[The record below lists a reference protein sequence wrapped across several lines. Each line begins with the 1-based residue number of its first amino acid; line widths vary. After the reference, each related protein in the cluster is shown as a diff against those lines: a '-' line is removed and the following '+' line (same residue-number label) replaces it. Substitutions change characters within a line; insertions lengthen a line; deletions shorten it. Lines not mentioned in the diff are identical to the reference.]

1 MKHLTGFIFLILLM
15 MSCSTDSDTTQLNI
29 DRIPKNTEADQ
40 GRDPGSNKEKLDL
53 DFQNTDETLKE
64 FNLKV
69 DELLQALDV
78 NRTAISNLD
87 KRLDLYS
94 PILKKSDRS
103 AETSKEP
110 PDVVDVF
117 PEVFRNATKTD
128 IISNNDLFNC
138 KDYSIFEVHEGD
150 QVTIEILFVRNED
163 ESTKSLQLEPVV
175 FFVEND
181 GYAIKESSRGM
192 VFRERTITNPW
203 NKQSNPYVSAVYRS
217 TITLEEAG
225 FYTPIHSKT
234 NPLDIRELYKDTP
247 IPGTYIVFLNSNG
260 KQTIELDHL
269 GFNSGRFLFPEATY
283 HPNVPQKHFVN
294 YKQIRDAF
302 AKAAIDQQSNYN
314 ERFPTEADKTNHCYE
329 NMLKT
334 HVSKGDIVEGTFVIA
349 WYVTR
354 FQHGSS
360 MKGRN

>member
-1 MKHLTGFIFLILLM
+1 

-29 DRIPKNTEADQ
+29 HPTPKITETEQ
-40 GRDPGSNKEKLDL
+40 SRDPGSNKGKMDL
-53 DFQNTDETLKE
+53 DSRDENETLE
-64 FNLKV
+64 DLNLKV
-69 DELLQALDV
+69 DGLLQALDA
-78 NRTAISNLD
+78 NHTAISNLD

-94 PILKKSDRS
+94 PILKESKRS

-110 PDVVDVF
+110 PDVVNVF

-163 ESTKSLQLEPVV
+163 EFTKSLQLEPIV

-181 GYAIKESSRGM
+181 GYEIRESSRGM
-192 VFRERTITNPW
+192 VFSERTITNPW
-203 NKQSNPYVSAVYRS
+203 NKQSNPYASAVYRS
-217 TITLEEAG
+217 MITLEEAG
-225 FYTPIHSKT
+225 FYTPIRSKT
-234 NPLDIRELYKDTP
+234 NPLDVKELYRDAP

-283 HPNVPQKHFVN
+283 HPNVPQKNFVK

-302 AKAAIDQQSNYN
+302 AKAAIDQESNYN

-334 HVSKGDIVEGTFVIA
+334 HVNKGDIVDGTFVIA